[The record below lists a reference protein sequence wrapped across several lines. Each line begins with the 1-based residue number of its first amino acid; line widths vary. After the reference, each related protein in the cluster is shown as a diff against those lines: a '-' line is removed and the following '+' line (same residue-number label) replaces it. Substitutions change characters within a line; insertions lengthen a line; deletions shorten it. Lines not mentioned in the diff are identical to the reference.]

1 MCISWSWKSIW
12 KLFDSWKLRHHIQH
26 SSYYITKSL
35 AVSINVHIHIHVTLC
50 WIIMPM
56 AKICTCYRCCFV
68 TVHIDIYMHHIIYH
82 CLESI
87 YMYNHFFYRC
97 GSPVRWNI
105 YLQKLIYNRKVI
117 NLIGGIIFLQEIL

>member
-26 SSYYITKSL
+26 SNYYNKKPGSQYQC
-35 AVSINVHIHIHVTLC
+35 AYIHVTLC

-56 AKICTCYRCCFV
+56 ANLHLACYRCCFV
-68 TVHIDIYMHHIIYH
+68 KVHIDIYMHHIIYH
-82 CLESI
+82 CLEII

-97 GSPVRWNI
+97 GSPVRWDI